1 MSTFLFWVAV
11 AVVGG
16 LIVVGVVAAINW
28 LQVEDNRI
36 TLRQRLCRHDWQRY
50 PEEPPGSPLV
60 VIRIDEEE
68 CRKCGATR

>member
-36 TLRQRLCRHDWQRY
+36 TLQQRLCRHDWQRY